1 MVRTIFIIL
10 LIPFVHHIVFRSIMD
25 KIIEYRVNKGKIK
38 NFKKNQS
45 FFQWLFYSKFKY
57 ALPGVWLYPYYF
69 SIFLHLALFIFCV
82 VLLILGEQ
90 LLCEYIAKKILLVD
104 AVIVLLVHL
113 LFWQADFPHI
123 NVSRW
128 ISKDIT
134 KKG

>member
-1 MVRTIFIIL
+1 MARTIFIIL
-10 LIPFVHHIVFRSIMD
+10 LIPFVHFIIFRPIMD
-25 KIIEYRVNKGKIK
+25 EIIELRVNKGRIK
-38 NFKKNQS
+38 SLQKKQNV
-45 FFQWLFYSKFKY
+45 FQWLFYCKFKY
-57 ALPGVWLYPYYF
+57 ALPGIWLYSYYF

-113 LFWQADFPHI
+113 LFWQADFPYI